1 MLNSPTLPHEVPTSQ
16 AVFRRIGLRTVPLLF
31 ACYVVNMLDRL
42 NVGFAKLQFLA
53 DLHLNEAVFGV
64 AAGFL
69 YLGYIP
75 FEVPSNLML
84 HRYGARKTLLRIMI
98 LWGVFTMVQAL
109 ASGKYQF
116 YALRYLVGAAEVG
129 FFPGVLLYFKALGP
143 VLGAVG
149 CRGQL
154 RVLSTA
160 AHWLKTSNP
169 FLKTELL
176 WGVWI
181 ASVGLRQRRETVEMT
196 VFQCYLGRQRL
207 PSRDDVHCSRDG
219 DCGNSGQSTALLRA
233 AFDRWRLVISPP
245 LTGLRLV

>member
-75 FEVPSNLML
+75 FEVPRNLML

-98 LWGVFTMVQAL
+98 LW
-109 ASGKYQF
+109 AS
-116 YALRYLVGAAEVG
+116 
-129 FFPGVLLYFKALGP
+129 
-143 VLGAVG
+143 
-149 CRGQL
+149 
-154 RVLSTA
+154 S
-160 AHWLKTSNP
+160 
-169 FLKTELL
+169 L
-176 WGVWI
+176 WYRPW
-181 ASVGLRQRRETVEMT
+181 RRENI
-196 VFQCYLGRQRL
+196 
-207 PSRDDVHCSRDG
+207 S
-219 DCGNSGQSTALLRA
+219 STHYGT
-233 AFDRWRLVISPP
+233 RLVPQ
-245 LTGLRLV
+245 R